1 MSNLYRMHHDWNFG
15 FMSNTEEWKKYR
27 RVFMSKF
34 GPGNVHIYDPVQEN
48 ASHELLQRLL
58 EEPEEFLDHI
68 RLCVII
74 SLSFRNAVLIDVQTR
89 WPAHYN
95 GCLRDSYHFSRR

>member
-1 MSNLYRMHHDWNFG
+1 MHHDWNFG
-15 FMSNTEEWKKYR
+15 FMSNTDEWKKYR

-58 EEPEEFLDHI
+58 EEPEAFLDHI
-68 RLCVII
+68 RLCV
-74 SLSFRNAVLIDVQTR
+74 FDFN
-89 WPAHYN
+89 
-95 GCLRDSYHFSRR
+95 CLKCGSHRCLDMLASSS